1 MGKIEQ
7 GNFNCSI
14 KGIKDIGLDKI
25 TCDLKIGLFRTNV
38 GYITI
43 AVLSSL
49 GLYSN
54 AFMIIN
60 FFYRLAKSGESS
72 TKNTM
77 KKLFVSI
84 IAMLAVASAHAQI
97 EEGNWFITP
106 KVGVSVADMTGQLFD
121 PTKAEGTYDATLHPL
136 TGFTAGV
143 ELEYGLAD
151 QVGLSFGLFYAKQGA
166 KTDDGLFKV
175 KMDYAK
181 IPLMLNYYP
190 IPNAGLALKAG
201 VQIGFASRK
210 RITIDGVEYNADNTR
225 AWWINRW
232 GRAIPV
238 VVENELSR
246 QFNKVDFSIPVAVS
260 YELYNFV
267 MEARYN
273 IGLTK
278 VMKEDPESS
287 KHMVWQFTL
296 GYKIPLGDD

>member
-1 MGKIEQ
+1 
-7 GNFNCSI
+7 
-14 KGIKDIGLDKI
+14 
-25 TCDLKIGLFRTNV
+25 
-38 GYITI
+38 
-43 AVLSSL
+43 
-49 GLYSN
+49 
-54 AFMIIN
+54 
-60 FFYRLAKSGESS
+60 
-72 TKNTM
+72 M

-84 IAMLAVASAHAQI
+84 IAMMAVVSAHAQI

-106 KVGVSVADMTGQLFD
+106 KVGVSVADMTGKLFD
-121 PTKAEGTYDATLHPL
+121 PSKGEGTYDTDLHTL

-151 QVGLSFGLFYAKQGA
+151 QVGLTFGLFYAKQGA
-166 KTDDGLFKV
+166 KTNDGLFKV
-175 KMDYAK
+175 NMDYAK
-181 IPLMLNYYP
+181 IPIMLNYYP

-232 GRAIPV
+232 GRPIPV
-238 VVENELSR
+238 YVENELSR

-267 MEARYN
+267 LEARYN

>member
-1 MGKIEQ
+1 
-7 GNFNCSI
+7 
-14 KGIKDIGLDKI
+14 
-25 TCDLKIGLFRTNV
+25 
-38 GYITI
+38 
-43 AVLSSL
+43 
-49 GLYSN
+49 
-54 AFMIIN
+54 
-60 FFYRLAKSGESS
+60 
-72 TKNTM
+72 M
-77 KKLFVSI
+77 KKLLVSI
-84 IAMLAVASAHAQI
+84 LAMAAVVSAHAQI
-97 EEGNWFITP
+97 EEGDWFITP
-106 KVGVSVADMTGQLFD
+106 KAGVSIADMTGQLFD
-121 PTKAEGTYDATLHPL
+121 ATKAEGTYDATLHPL

-151 QVGLSFGLFYAKQGA
+151 QFGVTFGIFYAKQGA

-210 RITIDGVEYNADNTR
+210 KITIDGIEYNADFDR
-225 AWWINRW
+225 AILVNRW
-232 GRAIPV
+232 GRPV
-238 VVENELSR
+238 PVLVENELSR

-267 MEARYN
+267 LEGRYN

-278 VMKEDPESS
+278 VMKDDPESS

>member
-1 MGKIEQ
+1 
-7 GNFNCSI
+7 
-14 KGIKDIGLDKI
+14 
-25 TCDLKIGLFRTNV
+25 
-38 GYITI
+38 
-43 AVLSSL
+43 
-49 GLYSN
+49 
-54 AFMIIN
+54 
-60 FFYRLAKSGESS
+60 
-72 TKNTM
+72 M

-84 IAMLAVASAHAQI
+84 IAMMAVVSAHAQI